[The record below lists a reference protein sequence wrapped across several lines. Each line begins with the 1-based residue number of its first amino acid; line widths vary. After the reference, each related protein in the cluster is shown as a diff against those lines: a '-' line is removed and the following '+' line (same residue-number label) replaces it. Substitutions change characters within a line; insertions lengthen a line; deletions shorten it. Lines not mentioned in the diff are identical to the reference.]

1 MDILKNINKA
11 RKIIKPMSDS
21 LKDAQGQHSDSVIRN
36 HVLWSMGAGAFI
48 PVPFLDSVGVAA
60 IQLDMVRQLSKIY
73 NINFEDTKY
82 KAIVS
87 SILGTFLARAGAKSL
102 IKLIPIAGSYIGGAA
117 MGILSGASTYTLGE
131 LFKNHFENGG
141 TMLDIDIDRMKRQF
155 AEKFEKN
162 KDIVKKIKDDHEKAR
177 EEGKGEGG
185 FSSPVVNE
193 VVEEATVTEESSA
206 VASIADELRKLSEL
220 KKADV
225 ITEDE
230 FNKLKKNLLDKIG

>member
-1 MDILKNINKA
+1 MDILKNVNKA

-21 LKDAQGQHSDSVIRN
+21 LKGAQSKHSDSVIRN

-73 NINFEDTKY
+73 NTSFEDAKY
-82 KAIVS
+82 KAMVS
-87 SILGTFLARAGAKSL
+87 TILGTFLARAGAKSL
-102 IKLIPIAGSYIGGAA
+102 IKFIPIAGTYIGGAA

-141 TMLDIDIDRMKRQF
+141 TMLDVDLDRMKRQF

-162 KDIVKKIKDDHEKAR
+162 KDIVRKIKDDHEKKRA
-177 EEGKGEGG
+177 EGESNGG
-185 FSSPVVNE
+185 FSTPVTNDY
-193 VVEEATVTEESSA
+193 SA
-206 VASIADELRKLSEL
+206 KSNANKSDNIASIADELQKLSEL
-220 KKADV
+220 KKANV
-225 ITEDE
+225 ISEAE
-230 FNKLKKNLLDKIG
+230 FDKLKKNLLDRIG